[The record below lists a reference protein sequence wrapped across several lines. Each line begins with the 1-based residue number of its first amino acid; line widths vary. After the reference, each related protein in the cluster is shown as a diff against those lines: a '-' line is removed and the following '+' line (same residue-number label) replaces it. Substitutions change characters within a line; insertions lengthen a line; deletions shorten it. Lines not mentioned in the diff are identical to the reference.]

1 MTERIRKTK
10 EFLRAKLAES
20 PYFLKFPAKGEY
32 RLEHS
37 FRVARIAGEIA
48 RAEQLDEE
56 SAVIA
61 GLLHDVSYCREF
73 EGHDD
78 WMNHGRDAAR
88 IARPFLEELGLPQNS
103 VEEIAYGIAI
113 HVDGEADFE
122 GTRTP
127 IALTVMDADNID
139 RFDVYRIYEMMEHV
153 GYSRLRSAE
162 KRAYVHMVLCI
173 LERYEKM
180 ELATKA
186 ATELWRERISYYC
199 VFYRKL
205 LAQLDAGC
213 GYIKTEPLTAN
224 PPEGLERLLQLSG
237 HF

>member
-1 MTERIRKTK
+1 MTERIQETER
-10 EFLRAKLAES
+10 FLREKLTES

-48 RAEQLDEE
+48 RAEDLDEE
-56 SAVIA
+56 AAVIA

-78 WMNHGRDAAR
+78 WMNHGRDASR
-88 IARPFLEELGLPQNS
+88 IARPFLETLGLRES
-103 VEEIAYGIAI
+103 MIREIIYGIAI
-113 HVDGEADFE
+113 HVDNEAGFAGE
-122 GTRTP
+122 RTP
-127 IALTVMDADNID
+127 FALTVMDADNID

-153 GYSRLRSAE
+153 GYSRLKTAE
-162 KRAYVHMVLCI
+162 KRGYVIMVLEI

-180 ELATKA
+180 ELATRT
-186 ATELWRERISYYC
+186 ATALWRERVSYYLA
-199 VFYRKL
+199 FYRKL
-205 LAQLDAGC
+205 LVQLDAGC
-213 GYIKTEPLTAN
+213 GLVKAEPLTAK